1 MLPISLHI
9 LQIFKS
15 YYRLSWIEVNGT
27 VYKKGVTVI
36 LDMDLLPN
44 FGTIVDIVV
53 INTDMYY
60 LVCETLV
67 TDCFSHHHFHAI
79 QVQRPQTS
87 KYVCIK
93 QSELYDYSVLST
105 YTLSTH
111 PDLYFVPLKY
121 QLIENV

>member
-1 MLPISLHI
+1 MLPISLCI
-9 LQIFKS
+9 YFK
-15 YYRLSWIEVNGT
+15 YLNLYRLSWIEVNGT

-60 LVCETLV
+60 LVCGTLV
-67 TDCFSHHHFHAI
+67 TDCFSHHFHAI

-105 YTLSTH
+105 YTLSTN